1 MSWLI
6 PLLGMGVSLFTA
18 SKQSKQL
25 KEQAAEAIRI
35 GNLNADDLIAM
46 TEKNLDLSEKAAAK
60 DAAAVTKIG
69 YANIQATKDAAAISS
84 LNIIVP
90 GMEEDRLLEV
100 KQNQMVG
107 EIRAI
112 TGGSGVKVDTGTP
125 LHYMNSQIAAAE
137 HSRKMVKGLR
147 AMTVLS
153 GLWQATKTAEVMK
166 LETDLKAE
174 QIIYNEDINSQ
185 IAWNESLAR
194 ASALRRG
201 ADMNASTLRAQASSA
216 MMQGIG
222 SAMQWAGKMYT
233 WNAT

>member
-46 TEKNLDLSEKAAAK
+46 TEKNLDLSEKAAQK
-60 DAAAVTKIG
+60 DANAVTQIG

-112 TGGSGVKVDTGTP
+112 TGGSGV
-125 LHYMNSQIAAAE
+125 
-137 HSRKMVKGLR
+137 
-147 AMTVLS
+147 
-153 GLWQATKTAEVMK
+153 
-166 LETDLKAE
+166 
-174 QIIYNEDINSQ
+174 
-185 IAWNESLAR
+185 
-194 ASALRRG
+194 
-201 ADMNASTLRAQASSA
+201 
-216 MMQGIG
+216 
-222 SAMQWAGKMYT
+222 
-233 WNAT
+233 